1 MVTTLLALT
10 LFLTA
15 PPENDDHQQTP
26 QDAVKAMNS
35 LLVKQDFK
43 TLYKKHCH
51 KHLRDQLGEAEF
63 VEYMKSDRGIAIV
76 QLFAKV
82 QSAIKNNKGDD
93 FLIARPQEKKD
104 EYEFILVHV
113 EKLSSR
119 KGQQWHLEL
128 KREDNQWKLTDTD

>member
-26 QDAVKAMNS
+26 QDSVKAMNS
-35 LLVKQDFK
+35 LLVKKDFK

-51 KHLRDQLGEAEF
+51 KHLRDQLSEAEF
-63 VEYMKSDRGIAIV
+63 VKYMKSDRGIAIV

-82 QSAIKNNKGDD
+82 QSAIKNDKGDD